1 MYIYIYKY
9 ACMYVYICRGAH
21 RHIVTLQCHM
31 PLANH
36 IRLVSDTSFK
46 QVRINAFAQLRD
58 EFPKSEVF

>member
-1 MYIYIYKY
+1 MY

-58 EFPKSEVF
+58 EFLKSEVF

>member
-1 MYIYIYKY
+1 MYL
-9 ACMYVYICRGAH
+9 YICRGAH

-46 QVRINAFAQLRD
+46 QVCINAFAQLRD

>member
-1 MYIYIYKY
+1 
-9 ACMYVYICRGAH
+9 MYVYICKGAH

-36 IRLVSDTSFK
+36 IRVVSDTSFK

-58 EFPKSEVF
+58 EFLKSEVF